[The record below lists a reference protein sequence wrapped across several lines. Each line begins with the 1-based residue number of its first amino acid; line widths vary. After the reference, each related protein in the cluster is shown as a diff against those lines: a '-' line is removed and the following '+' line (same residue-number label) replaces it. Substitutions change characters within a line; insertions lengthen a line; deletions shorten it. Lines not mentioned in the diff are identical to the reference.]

1 MSFFKGIIEKAKSI
15 VTGGVSTI
23 EEKGGSI
30 FDDIKKS
37 NPVNELETIANGI
50 EDTIKPI
57 FNESIQLFSSVDDL
71 VEKGL
76 IPILN
81 STLQYLPEL
90 LKHALTI
97 LKLSTEQLTKLFQLM
112 NDYPEA
118 SLIIA
123 FTVILLSTRGGA
135 IIVQKML

>member
-15 VTGGVSTI
+15 VTGGVSKI
-23 EEKGGSI
+23 EEKGGSL
-30 FDDIKKS
+30 FDDIKS
-37 NPVNELETIANGI
+37 ANPVNEIEAIAAGI
-50 EDTIKPI
+50 ENTIKPI

-97 LKLSTEQLTKLFQLM
+97 LRLSTEQITKLFELT
-112 NDYPEA
+112 NEYPEA
-118 SLIIA
+118 SLLIVL
-123 FTVILLSTRGGA
+123 TVILLSTRGGA
-135 IIVQKML
+135 QLIQKLF